1 MTPKVALIMGSDSDF
16 EKLKGCVSKL
26 KEFNIEVDVN
36 VISAH
41 RTPDKAA
48 EFAKNAEENGIE
60 VIICA
65 AGMAAHLGGVIAAHT
80 TVPVI
85 GIPIKSTLDG
95 MDALLATVQMPPGIP
110 VATVGIDNGT
120 NAAILAAQM
129 LAIKYDYLKVAL
141 KDAKVKMVEG
151 VEAKNKKIKELVDAA
166 ATEQIKKDIA
176 INKAAKLVAAGAS
189 YEDVYLTF
197 QESFEKPGRDGK
209 RWGKPF

>member
-1 MTPKVALIMGSDSDF
+1 MSAPKVALIMGSDSDL
-16 EKLKGCVSKL
+16 EKLKGCITKL
-26 KEFNIEVDVN
+26 KSFKIEVDVN

-48 EFAKNAEENGIE
+48 EFAKNAERNGIE
-60 VIICA
+60 VIIAA
-65 AGMAAHLGGVIAAHT
+65 AGMAAHLGGVLAAHT

-129 LAIKYDYLKVAL
+129 LSLKYDYLKDML
-141 KDAKVKMVEG
+141 KTEKQKMVDGVEKKNAKVKAIAE
-151 VEAKNKKIKELVDAA
+151 EL
-166 ATEQIKKDIA
+166 
-176 INKAAKLVAAGAS
+176 
-189 YEDVYLTF
+189 
-197 QESFEKPGRDGK
+197 
-209 RWGKPF
+209 

>member
-1 MTPKVALIMGSDSDF
+1 MNKPKVALIMGSDSDF
-16 EKLKGCVSKL
+16 EKLKGCVAKL
-26 KEFNIEVDVN
+26 KEFKIETDVN

-48 EFAKNAEENGIE
+48 EFAKNAENNGIE

-80 TVPVI
+80 IVPVI

-120 NAAILAAQM
+120 NAAILAAQI
-129 LAIKYDYLKVAL
+129 LSVKYDYLKDAL
-141 KDAKVKMVEG
+141 KTAKVKMVEG
-151 VEAKNKKIKELVDAA
+151 VEKKNEKVK
-166 ATEQIKKDIA
+166 QI
-176 INKAAKLVAAGAS
+176 VA
-189 YEDVYLTF
+189 EM
-197 QESFEKPGRDGK
+197 
-209 RWGKPF
+209 

>member
-16 EKLKGCVSKL
+16 EKLKSCVAKL
-26 KEFNIEVDVN
+26 KEFKIEVDVN

-48 EFAKNAEENGIE
+48 EFAKNAEKNGIE

-85 GIPIKSTLDG
+85 GIPIKSTLEG
-95 MDALLATVQMPPGIP
+95 MDALLATVQMPP
-110 VATVGIDNGT
+110 
-120 NAAILAAQM
+120 AAQM
-129 LAIKYDYLKVAL
+129 LAIKYDYLKDAL

-151 VEAKNKKIKELVDAA
+151 VEKKDEKIK
-166 ATEQIKKDIA
+166 
-176 INKAAKLVAAGAS
+176 KAVA
-189 YEDVYLTF
+189 EM
-197 QESFEKPGRDGK
+197 
-209 RWGKPF
+209 

>member
-1 MTPKVALIMGSDSDF
+1 MSPKVALIMGSDSDF

-48 EFAKNAEENGIE
+48 DFAKNAESNGIE

-120 NAAILAAQM
+120 NAAILAVQM
-129 LAIKYDYLKVAL
+129 LAIKYDYLKTAL

-151 VEAKNKKIKELVDAA
+151 VEKKNEKIK
-166 ATEQIKKDIA
+166 
-176 INKAAKLVAAGAS
+176 KLV
-189 YEDVYLTF
+189 E
-197 QESFEKPGRDGK
+197 EM
-209 RWGKPF
+209 

>member
-16 EKLKGCVSKL
+16 EKLKSCVAKL
-26 KEFNIEVDVN
+26 KEFKIEVDVN

-48 EFAKNAEENGIE
+48 EYAEKNGIE

-85 GIPIKSTLDG
+85 GIPIKSTLEG

-129 LAIKYDYLKVAL
+129 LAIKYDYLKDAL

-151 VEAKNKKIKELVDAA
+151 VEKKDEKIK
-166 ATEQIKKDIA
+166 
-176 INKAAKLVAAGAS
+176 KAVA
-189 YEDVYLTF
+189 EM
-197 QESFEKPGRDGK
+197 
-209 RWGKPF
+209 